1 MKWVEGKFNIS
12 VSNCSRLNI
21 FFPYPTFL
29 FAQES
34 HKTQAR
40 ENCESFWI
48 KFPFTFPCLL
58 VIDFS
63 CIVDDEAAKPPTLH
77 HAATIL
83 EDLKL
88 FRQLSGEH
96 LTETVKDVRVKSEN
110 FHIPFL
116 RFHRRQSWYSTI
128 LFLSNFLVVSH
139 HSSAATSNAP
149 HSFTFCRYADCATLF
164 LRSLVQRNVITY
176 ITTERTAVNCEL
188 SESCIKRILLLAF
201 FLSSIS
207 RHIKISRQFE
217 SRREKRARKLFHQH
231 KDARHLVI
239 IFCPPTLLLLQLK
252 NEKKRDEVSRSL
264 ILHSDWWHIVLLCW
278 AAVAFAL
285 AWRRKHT
292 AGRAALELTEITG
305 I

>member
-21 FFPYPTFL
+21 LFPYPTFF

-34 HKTQAR
+34 HETEAKK
-40 ENCESFWI
+40 NCESLFI
-48 KFPFTFPCLL
+48 KFPFTFSCLL

-63 CIVDDEAAKPPTLH
+63 CIVDDEAAKPPTPHL
-77 HAATIL
+77 AATIL

-96 LTETVKDVRVKSEN
+96 LIQRRSKTVVWNPRTFLFHFWGFTEDNHDTSLH
-110 FHIPFL
+110 FH
-116 RFHRRQSWYSTI
+116 
-128 LFLSNFLVVSH
+128 SNFNVVNH

-188 SESCIKRILLLAF
+188 LESCIKRILLLAF
-201 FLSSIS
+201 FLS

-239 IFCPPTLLLLQLK
+239 IFCPQLSSFCSWRMR
-252 NEKKRDEVSRSL
+252 KKEMRSL
-264 ILHSDWWHIVLLCW
+264 V
-278 AAVAFAL
+278 
-285 AWRRKHT
+285 R
-292 AGRAALELTEITG
+292 
-305 I
+305 

>member
-1 MKWVEGKFNIS
+1 MWNPRTF
-12 VSNCSRLNI
+12 I
-21 FFPYPTFL
+21 F
-29 FAQES
+29 
-34 HKTQAR
+34 H
-40 ENCESFWI
+40 FWG
-48 KFPFTFPCLL
+48 FT
-58 VIDFS
+58 
-63 CIVDDEAAKPPTLH
+63 
-77 HAATIL
+77 
-83 EDLKL
+83 EDN
-88 FRQLSGEH
+88 H
-96 LTETVKDVRVKSEN
+96 DT
-110 FHIPFL
+110 P
-116 RFHRRQSWYSTI
+116 I
-128 LFLSNFLVVSH
+128 LFLSNFHVVSH

-252 NEKKRDEVSRSL
+252 NEKKMRWGLSFVNLAFWLMAYCSALLGCCCIRSR
-264 ILHSDWWHIVLLCW
+264 
-278 AAVAFAL
+278 
-285 AWRRKHT
+285 
-292 AGRAALELTEITG
+292 LEA
-305 I
+305 